1 MSRSSSFSLL
11 KERPVVSL
19 WGCQLDAGTRSCLVK
34 EEEDFLEHLIL
45 LKTVRFPEEPA
56 GELSSAL
63 AEGTDF
69 FPELLA
75 LGSVLALQVCL
86 GAEAQDEPHLV
97 AVDPKNIHGD
107 HVPVPIAVLRTSVL
121 PMISLK
127 DLELVPPVTFLLQ
140 CGDGPVYLSGHHITW
155 ENDDKF
161 EADEEEV
168 SEEDESHED
177 NDGAS

>member
-45 LKTVRFPEEPA
+45 LKT
-56 GELSSAL
+56 
-63 AEGTDF
+63 
-69 FPELLA
+69 
-75 LGSVLALQVCL
+75 VCL